1 MSIFDMKPKEL
12 KFSKPPKFRP
22 PVTNPPAKENEEE
35 EINTMEKFTG
45 LSLENF
51 LKIFEYVK
59 YTKKKWFSV
68 QVIIQESSI
77 IAHVYGTDDDFSS
90 VTYIENIEFPLENDE
105 DRYQWGWV
113 GTKVW
118 IEYEIFFNKNEIIAL
133 MKEDGFGYISNFNIY
148 DQMGYSKLWVGGSFL
163 ADKLHRLAYNA
174 HLLGMGINPYISA
187 KPDPTM
193 IYHLDDLRQ
202 NTDITDSLSMK
213 AGDGME
219 MVNLDS
225 NIITLYGGMYPITSK
240 DKASITLYDLHDGST
255 VSVVEII
262 KSKPK
267 DLVIKCLL
275 RYRSL
280 SD

>member
-1 MSIFDMKPKEL
+1 M
-12 KFSKPPKFRP
+12 
-22 PVTNPPAKENEEE
+22 ENYA
-35 EINTMEKFTG
+35 G

-68 QVIIQESSI
+68 QVNARRENSVNVNI
-77 IAHVYGTDDDFSS
+77 YGTDDDFSS
-90 VTYIENIEFPLENDE
+90 VTYIENIEFLLENDE
-105 DRYQWGWV
+105 NRLQWCWS
-113 GTKVW
+113 KDNLRPD
-118 IEYEIFFNKNEIIAL
+118 YEIFFNKNEIIAL

-174 HLLGMGINPYISA
+174 HLLGMGINPYIGA
-187 KPDPTM
+187 KPEPTM
-193 IYHLDDLRQ
+193 IYYLDDLRQ

-255 VSVVEII
+255 ISVVEIT